1 MITLNEATKEQKLT
15 RELIVNIETLL
26 DTVEKLD
33 ADTQFSKAINTVNKA
48 IPADSQFD
56 MYSMLKIYKKL
67 LVQREYEISEALKN
81 ISVDI
86 DTLI

>member
-1 MITLNEATKEQKLT
+1 MITLNQATEEQKLT
-15 RELIVNIETLL
+15 RELIVNIEILL
-26 DTVEKLD
+26 D
-33 ADTQFSKAINTVNKA
+33 TVNKA

-81 ISVDI
+81 ISVDK

>member
-1 MITLNEATKEQKLT
+1 M
-15 RELIVNIETLL
+15 NIEILL
-26 DTVEKLD
+26 D
-33 ADTQFSKAINTVNKA
+33 TVNKA

-86 DTLI
+86 NTLI